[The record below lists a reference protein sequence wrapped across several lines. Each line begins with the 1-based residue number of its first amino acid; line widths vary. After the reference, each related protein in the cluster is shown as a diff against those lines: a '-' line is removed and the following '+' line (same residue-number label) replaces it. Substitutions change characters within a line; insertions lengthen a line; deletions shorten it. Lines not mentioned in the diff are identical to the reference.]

1 MDQIDLLIQRE
12 GGSKVSNLPG
22 DTGGITKYGISS
34 KNHPEVDVIALTYEK
49 AREIYEREYLRES
62 NIYKLDQPLQEQ
74 MLDFA
79 VHSGVDTAIKK
90 LQTLLNVTPDGV
102 IGPTT
107 LSKCNGYQLRDVNN
121 ALVKTRVHFLLNIN
135 KPQFWR
141 GWIRRAISFM
151 M

>member
-12 GGSKVSNLPG
+12 GGSKIVNLPG
-22 DTGGITKYGISS
+22 DTGGVTKYGISS
-34 KNHPEVDVIALTYEK
+34 NNHPDVDVPNLTYQN
-49 AREIYEREYLRES
+49 ARDIYTSTYLVGS

-79 VHSGVDTAIKK
+79 VHSGAETAIKK
-90 LQTLLNVTPDGV
+90 LQTLLNVNPDGV
-102 IGPTT
+102 IGPIT

-141 GWIRRAISFM
+141 GWIRRAISFVM
-151 M
+151 

>member
-12 GGSKVSNLPG
+12 GGSKIVNLPG
-22 DTGGITKYGISS
+22 DTGGVTKYGISS
-34 KNHPEVDVIALTYEK
+34 NNHPDVDVPNLTYQD
-49 AREIYEREYLRES
+49 ARDIYINTYLVSS

-79 VHSGVDTAIKK
+79 VHSGTETAIKK

-102 IGPTT
+102 IGPIT

-121 ALVKTRVHFLLNIN
+121 ALVKTRVHFLLNMN
-135 KPQFWR
+135 KPHVWR
-141 GWIRRAISFM
+141 GWIRRASSFVR
-151 M
+151 